1 MKQNRKK
8 GLKWIT
14 FSTIIFYTI
23 LLIGILWFLQ
33 VFFIDDF
40 YVVGKDFKIENKIEN
55 IHKILYEN
63 DYQEQINQ
71 IIKHDSYCV
80 MVFEQDKMIYAT
92 SGTDGTGCP
101 TLKEDN
107 QEIQKYYD
115 ELLHQSKQSN
125 KVVKNKIN
133 STELRYISQVS
144 LSVNE
149 MKGTKIKKTKYYSMK
164 YNASQT
170 PRMLLIDA
178 RLTPLDAT
186 LHTLKVQLAMISIVM
201 MIISMIT
208 ANYIA
213 KRLSKPIVKMNKEA
227 KSLANGNYDFHFDG
241 KAYRE
246 VEELSETL
254 NYAAKELNKVD
265 TLRKEFLANMSH
277 DLRTPLTMIAGYGEV
292 MRDIPGENTAENVQ
306 VIIDECMRLNKLV
319 NDILDISK
327 LNAGVDECKISRF
340 NVTDLI
346 RAIINRHEKFL
357 NLEAN
362 TIYFDYMQDVEV
374 LADQIKIEQVIY
386 NLLTNAIHHSTD
398 GKKIEVTQKIE
409 GNRVRIDIKDNGNG
423 IEEDQLPYIWNRYYK
438 INKQYVRSNIGSG
451 MGLSIVKAIFDVHK
465 IEYGVTS
472 KLNEGTCFYFYL
484 DIVQ

>member
-115 ELLHQSKQSN
+115 ELLRQSKQSN

-149 MKGTKIKKTKYYSMK
+149 TKGTKIKKTKYYSMK
-164 YNASQT
+164 
-170 PRMLLIDA
+170 
-178 RLTPLDAT
+178 
-186 LHTLKVQLAMISIVM
+186 
-201 MIISMIT
+201 
-208 ANYIA
+208 
-213 KRLSKPIVKMNKEA
+213 
-227 KSLANGNYDFHFDG
+227 
-241 KAYRE
+241 
-246 VEELSETL
+246 
-254 NYAAKELNKVD
+254 
-265 TLRKEFLANMSH
+265 
-277 DLRTPLTMIAGYGEV
+277 
-292 MRDIPGENTAENVQ
+292 
-306 VIIDECMRLNKLV
+306 
-319 NDILDISK
+319 
-327 LNAGVDECKISRF
+327 
-340 NVTDLI
+340 
-346 RAIINRHEKFL
+346 
-357 NLEAN
+357 
-362 TIYFDYMQDVEV
+362 
-374 LADQIKIEQVIY
+374 
-386 NLLTNAIHHSTD
+386 
-398 GKKIEVTQKIE
+398 
-409 GNRVRIDIKDNGNG
+409 
-423 IEEDQLPYIWNRYYK
+423 
-438 INKQYVRSNIGSG
+438 
-451 MGLSIVKAIFDVHK
+451 
-465 IEYGVTS
+465 
-472 KLNEGTCFYFYL
+472 
-484 DIVQ
+484 